1 MGGLSRKLVTVQEMR
16 KAGEDPL
23 ILDSGDLF
31 FSTPDLNKN
40 NIVSEQYRAGSMLR
54 GYEKIGC
61 DAINVGR
68 YELLLGLD
76 FLKEKVKST
85 TIPFISANLRDGET
99 GSLLFEPYRIIQR
112 GSFTVGIIGLT
123 SMVKDSLAKVTT
135 DDYLETGRSYLKK
148 IKSMVDIV
156 VMLINTDQKNY
167 SLLPAKFPDA
177 DFIFVSGSTML
188 TRPSIPQEKEGPY
201 LYSSGKE
208 GRRLTVIDV
217 NRENDIDRLVDVSY
231 YQNTIDYI
239 NRRFERLQKQD
250 PGRPLVEIYAGQ
262 EKTLNLIRDYQ
273 QELETMETILD
284 NAINILEF
292 QNIPMGDTIKDDPGM
307 LSFVDQSL
315 AACGSLKIS
324 PINTKAIKTKISN
337 EP

>member
-1 MGGLSRKLVTVQEMR
+1 
-16 KAGEDPL
+16 
-23 ILDSGDLF
+23 
-31 FSTPDLNKN
+31 
-40 NIVSEQYRAGSMLR
+40 
-54 GYEKIGC
+54 
-61 DAINVGR
+61 
-68 YELLLGLD
+68 
-76 FLKEKVKST
+76 
-85 TIPFISANLRDGET
+85 
-99 GSLLFEPYRIIQR
+99 
-112 GSFTVGIIGLT
+112 
-123 SMVKDSLAKVTT
+123 
-135 DDYLETGRSYLKK
+135 
-148 IKSMVDIV
+148 MVDIV

-217 NRENDIDRLVDVSY
+217 NRENDSDRLVDVSY

-315 AACGSLKIS
+315 AACSSLKIT
-324 PINTKAIKTKISN
+324 PVETQAIKTKISN

>member
-1 MGGLSRKLVTVQEMR
+1 MGGLSRKLVTVQAMR
-16 KAGEDPL
+16 ETGEDLL

-40 NIVSEQYRAGSMLR
+40 NIVSEQYRAESMLR

-85 TIPFISANLRDGET
+85 SIPFISANLRDGKT
-99 GSLLFEPYRIIQR
+99 GRLLFEPYRIVQR

-123 SMVKDSLAKVTT
+123 SMANDSLAKVTM

-148 IKSMVDIV
+148 IKDEVDIV
-156 VMLINTDQKNY
+156 VMLINTAQKNY
-167 SLLPAKFPDA
+167 SLLPVKFPDA

-188 TRPSIPQEKEGPY
+188 TRPNISQKKEGPY
-201 LYSSGKE
+201 LYSSGKQ
-208 GRRLTVIDV
+208 GKRLTVIEV
-217 NRENDIDRLVDVSY
+217 KLKNDNDPLVDVSY
-231 YQNTIDYI
+231 YQNTIKYI
-239 NRRFERLQKQD
+239 KRRFKKLQKQD
-250 PGRPLVEIYAGQ
+250 PSKPLVEIYAGQ
-262 EKTLNLIRDYQ
+262 EKILNLIQDYQ
-273 QELETMETILD
+273 QELETIETILD

-292 QNIPMGDTIKDDPGM
+292 QNIPMGETIKDDPEM

-315 AACGSLKIS
+315 ATCGSLIIT
-324 PINTKAIKTKISN
+324 PVETQAIKTKISN
-337 EP
+337 KP